1 MPQISGKVAKRAAGR
16 PATKANAAQEPRPV
30 SDKTLRKALG
40 YHMKRAFNVIQ
51 TDLSETLKPLG
62 LRMLTYTALV
72 LIVDNPGLSQSQ
84 LADAMDIERPN
95 LVVIVDELEQNELIL
110 RERVPSDRRTYALN
124 ATLAGRQLYERAVA
138 AVLSH
143 EARLLARFDAGQLEA
158 TKTVLQSIRAE
169 G

>member
-1 MPQISGKVAKRAAGR
+1 MPKPSAMS
-16 PATKANAAQEPRPV
+16 PSAQEPRPI
-30 SDKTLRKALG
+30 DDATLRQALG

-51 TDLSETLKPLG
+51 SDLSETLKPLG

-95 LVVIVDELEQNELIL
+95 LVVIVDELEQNELIM

-124 ATLAGRQLYERAVA
+124 ATLAGRQLYKRAVA
-138 AVLSH
+138 AVKNH
-143 EARLLARFDAGQLEA
+143 EARLLSKFDDQQLA
-158 TKTVLQSIRAE
+158 MAKTVLQSIRLK

>member
-1 MPQISGKVAKRAAGR
+1 MPKTSPKSSSAHEV
-16 PATKANAAQEPRPV
+16 RPV
-30 SDKTLRKALG
+30 DDATLRLSLG

-51 TDLSETLKPLG
+51 HDLSETLRPLR

-95 LVVIVDELEQNELIL
+95 LVVIVDELEQSELIM

-124 ATLAGRQLYERAVA
+124 ATLAGRQLYERAVT
-138 AVLSH
+138 AVRDH
-143 EARLLARFDAGQLEA
+143 ETKLLARFDGDQVAA
-158 TKTVLQSIRAE
+158 ARSVLQSIRSRS
-169 G
+169 